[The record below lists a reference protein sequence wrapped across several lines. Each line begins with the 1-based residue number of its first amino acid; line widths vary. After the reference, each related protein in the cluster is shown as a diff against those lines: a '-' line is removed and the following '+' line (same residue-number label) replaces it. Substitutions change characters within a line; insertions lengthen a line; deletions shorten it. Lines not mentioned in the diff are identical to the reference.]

1 MSFGKK
7 IKQLREKNQM
17 TLSEVAQRIGVAT
30 QTVFKYE
37 KEIVTNIPL
46 DRVEKFAKIFNTT
59 PAYLMGWETEETN
72 IYDFPDIK
80 PIELKRFRMLGK
92 IACGE
97 PIIANEEYNT
107 FVEADAT
114 IDADF
119 CLTAQGD
126 SMINANIFDG
136 DIVFIKEMDEIP
148 NGKIAAVLIEDEVLL
163 KRFYK
168 TDDTI
173 TLISEN
179 PLYEP
184 KPYHKDQHLNIRI
197 LGKAVCVQHDLK

>member
-1 MSFGKK
+1 MKTIQNN
-7 IKQLREKNQM
+7 IKYYMEKNEISYSILSNLTGIAKS
-17 TLSEVAQRIGVAT
+17 TLQRYAT
-30 QTVFKYE
+30 GTTVK
-37 KEIVTNIPL
+37 IPVEA
-46 DRVEKFAKIFNTT
+46 VEKIETALNLSKGT
-59 PAYLMGWETEETN
+59 LMGWQDDTN
-72 IYDFPDIK
+72 ALDLPGIK
-80 PIELKRFRMLGK
+80 PVELKKFRMLGK

-97 PIIANEEYNT
+97 PIYANEEYNT
-107 FVEADAT
+107 YVEADAT

-126 SMINANIFDG
+126 SMINANIQDG
-136 DIVFIKEMDEIP
+136 DIVFIKEMEEIP
-148 NGKIAAVLIEDEVLL
+148 NGRIAAVLIEDEVML

-179 PLYEP
+179 PHYEP
-184 KPYHKDQHLNIRI
+184 KTYHKEQHLNIRI